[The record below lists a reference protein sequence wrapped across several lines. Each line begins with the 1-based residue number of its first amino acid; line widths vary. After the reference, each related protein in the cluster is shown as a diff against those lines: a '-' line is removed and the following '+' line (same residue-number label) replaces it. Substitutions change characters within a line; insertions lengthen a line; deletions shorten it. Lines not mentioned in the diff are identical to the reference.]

1 MREAFS
7 SWLAAYK
14 KYHNNPESDEEKKY
28 ENDMYELW
36 KGQFPKN
43 LVEDP
48 ESGKIIC
55 RENRE
60 WKL

>member
-1 MREAFS
+1 MTKTLLNYHWWNALFNKASAGTVSNRMR
-7 SWLAAYK
+7 
-14 KYHNNPESDEEKKY
+14 
-28 ENDMYELW
+28 W

-55 RENRE
+55 RENCE